1 MLLPKDPRE
10 QEQHRVGMHILNLAQ
25 SLIALDVA
33 QLGGFRR
40 PVPVCL
46 CGGEGVAG

>member
-1 MLLPKDPRE
+1 
-10 QEQHRVGMHILNLAQ
+10 MHILNLAQ

-46 CGGEGVAG
+46 CGGEGVAEGNTLDDELKTIILCQS